1 MILSYQAS
9 GRGALPHHMRFCI
22 RREIDFINTE
32 ERLKKVQGI
41 PIEIAFPRNLSHFL
55 KHHHALLEIR
65 KLLRRFT
72 IAVRSV
78 HAPHGSLAAP
88 DFRTWASIVIGFA
101 EAVDAEMVVFH
112 PETSQ
117 QENRQEEQT
126 AALYNINREQERT
139 TVRISLETL
148 REKDRILTPD
158 EIMKHQLT
166 MVLDTSLIP
175 KTEIT
180 WIVESY
186 HSCVSNIHLSAVS
199 SGDEQQACARQFRP
213 VDSDPFCLDILDRLH
228 ELGWNGL
235 ITLEYL
241 PWLSTKSM
249 EDRLLLE
256 RIYQYNQA
264 AVNDTSRWIQ

>member
-1 MILSYQAS
+1 
-9 GRGALPHHMRFCI
+9 MRFCI
-22 RREIDFINTE
+22 RREIDFVNNE

-41 PIEIAFPRNLSHFL
+41 PIEIAFPRDLSYFL
-55 KHHHALLEIR
+55 QHHHLLLEIR
-65 KLLRRFT
+65 KHLRRFN

-78 HAPHGSLAAP
+78 HAPHGSIAGG
-88 DFRTWASIVIGFA
+88 DFRNWAPIVLGFA
-101 EAVDAEMVVFH
+101 EGVGAEIAVFH

-117 QENRQEEQT
+117 QENRQDEQN
-126 AALYNINREQERT
+126 AAIENIKREQVKT

-158 EIMKHQLT
+158 DIMQNQLF

-199 SGDEQQACARQFRP
+199 AGDEQQACARQFRP
-213 VDSDPFCLDILDRLH
+213 VDSDPFCLDILDRLQ

-256 RIYQYNQA
+256 RIYEFNQTA
-264 AVNDTSRWIQ
+264 AGDSSRHLS